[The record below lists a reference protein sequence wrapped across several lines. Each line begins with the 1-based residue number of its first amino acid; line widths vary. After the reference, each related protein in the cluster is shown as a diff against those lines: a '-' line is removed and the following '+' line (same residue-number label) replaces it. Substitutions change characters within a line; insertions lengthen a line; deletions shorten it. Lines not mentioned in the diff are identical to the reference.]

1 MYPNT
6 VGERKEV
13 EDRKEKEVEV
23 KRKNKGNFV
32 PDEIWST
39 LGDHVLEQGP
49 WQKQLIL
56 VQMNV
61 SGLYIQYM

>member
-23 KRKNKGNFV
+23 KRKKKGNFV
-32 PDEIWST
+32 PDEI
-39 LGDHVLEQGP
+39 
-49 WQKQLIL
+49 
-56 VQMNV
+56 
-61 SGLYIQYM
+61 